1 MCHKSKS
8 MKKITLIGMA
18 ALMLGIGTLNT
29 GCMGS
34 WKLTTSLYSWNK
46 SVTGNKYLNN
56 IIFWILHAIPAYEI
70 CYFADII
77 ILNTIEFWTGSNPIA
92 MNAGEKE
99 QQIVKGKD
107 GNNYEITA
115 TQNRFDI
122 VSLNNKNKTSIIYTP
137 MNHTWNMDKNGIV
150 TKLATIHE
158 DINKVE
164 IFKADGSVAMIDMNE
179 AQMNKIWQTGLSN

>member
-1 MCHKSKS
+1 

-34 WKLTTSLYSWNK
+34 WKLTSSLYSWNK
-46 SVTGNKYLNN
+46 SVTGNKYINN
-56 IIFWILHAIPAYEI
+56 VIFWVFGSFQIYSVTLFI
-70 CYFADII
+70 DGI
-77 ILNTIEFWTGSNPIA
+77 ILNLVEFWTGSNPMA
-92 MNAGEKE
+92 MKPGDKE

-107 GNNYEITA
+107 GNKYEITA

-122 VSLNNKNKTSIIYTP
+122 LSLNNKNKTSLIYTP
-137 MNHTWNMDKNGIV
+137 MNHTWNMDKNGLV

>member
-1 MCHKSKS
+1 

-18 ALMLGIGTLNT
+18 ALMLGIGTLTT

-34 WKLTTSLYSWNK
+34 WKVTSMVYGWNK
-46 SVTGNKYLNN
+46 SVTGNKYINN
-56 IIFWILHAIPAYEI
+56 IIFWVFCAFPIYEVSMFI
-70 CYFADII
+70 DGV
-77 ILNTIEFWTGSNPIA
+77 ILNLIEFWTGSNPIA
-92 MNAGEKE
+92 MNVGEKE

-122 VSLNNKNKTSIIYTP
+122 VGLNNKNKTSFIYTP
-137 MNHTWNMDKNGIV
+137 SNHTWNMDKNGIV

-164 IFKADGSVAMIDMNE
+164 FFKSDGSVAMIDMNE

>member
-1 MCHKSKS
+1 
-8 MKKITLIGMA
+8 MA

-34 WKLTTSLYSWNK
+34 FKLTGSLYNWNK
-46 SVTGNKYLNN
+46 SVTGNKFLNN
-56 IIFWILHAIPAYEI
+56 LLFWVFGGLFVYSATLAI
-70 CYFADII
+70 DLV
-77 ILNTIEFWTGSNPIA
+77 ILNLVEFWSGSNPMA
-92 MNAGEKE
+92 MKAGEKE

-107 GNNYEITA
+107 GNKYEITA

-122 VSLNNKNKTSIIYTP
+122 VALNNTNNKTSLIYTP
-137 MNHTWNMDKNGIV
+137 LNHTWNMEKNGMI

-164 IFKADGSVAMIDMNE
+164 LFKADGTVAMIDMNQ
-179 AQMNKIWQTGLSN
+179 AQMNKMWQAGLSN